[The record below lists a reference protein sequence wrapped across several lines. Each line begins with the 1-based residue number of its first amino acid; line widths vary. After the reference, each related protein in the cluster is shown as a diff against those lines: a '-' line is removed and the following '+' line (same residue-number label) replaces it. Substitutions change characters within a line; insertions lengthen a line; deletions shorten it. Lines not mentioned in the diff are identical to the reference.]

1 MKVLKQR
8 PEIRNSLSL
17 ACTQRPSHVLLLD
30 LLIARLRVM
39 AVMVGEVIGNLL
51 LDLLIIRLELV
62 LIVMFGEGVVHS
74 FGT

>member
-51 LDLLIIRLELV
+51 LDLLIMRLERF
-62 LIVMFGEGVVHS
+62 LIVMF
-74 FGT
+74 